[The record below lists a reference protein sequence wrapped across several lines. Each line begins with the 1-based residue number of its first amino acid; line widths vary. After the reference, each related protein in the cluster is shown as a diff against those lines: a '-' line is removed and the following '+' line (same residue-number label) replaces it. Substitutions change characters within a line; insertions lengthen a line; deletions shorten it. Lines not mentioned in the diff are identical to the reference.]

1 MKKIGW
7 LIIAISICWAGF
19 ARSQARQMDSL
30 LAIIAGKYQLVGMS
44 VVVTK
49 DSQVVF
55 SGSYGLRDLA
65 RNLPVNENTK
75 YRIAS
80 ISKMVTATA
89 IMQLYE
95 QGMFRLEDD
104 VSPYL
109 GFSLRNPK
117 FPDQPIT
124 FKMLLSHTS
133 SLRDG
138 SSYNRFLND
147 TYSKTPVPALQ
158 QLLVSGGAYY
168 SSDMYDGARAPHQGY
183 FQYANINFGVLGTL
197 VEKISGERFDR
208 YCRQHIF
215 EPLKMVASFN
225 VRDLPDIN
233 DVAVLYTK
241 SGSTW
246 APQADQYNGIFPL
259 ERDLSGYIIGDNGVI
274 FAPQG
279 GLRTSARDL
288 ASFLLAHLRGGRDGQ
303 TRILSDTTTALMH
316 EIVWR
321 HNGSN
326 GDTYYGIFK
335 NYALGNSTTSDLLP
349 GQQLIGHP
357 GEAYGLI
364 SDLYFSKTGNYGI
377 IFITNGGLWGHG
389 TYSGWY
395 NVEEEVFKACFGQLD
410 RLTGLAAPAPAFI
423 SSYELQQNY
432 PNPFNGITQIRFQI
446 PCSSVVSLEL
456 WNIAGARVASLLVNR
471 LLPAGSHAIQLDAR
485 QLASGIYLCR
495 LQAGQFVAAR
505 KITLLR

>member
-1 MKKIGW
+1 MKKSFW
-7 LIIAISICWAGF
+7 LMVAVFVFWSGF
-19 ARSQARQMDSL
+19 AYSQATRLDSL
-30 LAIIAGKYQLVGMS
+30 LAMIANKYQLAGMS
-44 VVVTK
+44 VAVIK

-55 SGSYGLRDLA
+55 SRGYGLRDIA
-65 RNLPVNENTK
+65 RNLPVDENTK
-75 YRIAS
+75 FRIAS

-95 QGMFRLEDD
+95 QGLFRLDDD

-109 GFSLRNPK
+109 GFQLKNPK
-117 FPDQPIT
+117 FPDQSIT

-138 SSYNRFLND
+138 SNYNRFLND
-147 TYSKTPVPALQ
+147 TYAKTPVPALQ
-158 QLLVSGGAYY
+158 ELLVPGGSYY
-168 SSDMYDGARAPHQGY
+168 SADMFDATRAPAQSY
-183 FQYANINFGVLGTL
+183 FQYSNINFGILGTL

-208 YCRQHIF
+208 YCIQHIF
-215 EPLKMVASFN
+215 NPLGMAASFN

-233 DVAVLYTK
+233 DVAVLYRK

-246 APQADQYNGIFPL
+246 TPQADHYNGVVPP
-259 ERDLSGYIIGDNGVI
+259 ERDLSGYVIGDNGAI

-288 ASFLLAHLRGGRDGQ
+288 AKFLLVHLQGGRHQQ
-303 TRILSDTTTALMH
+303 TRLLNDTTTALMH
-316 EIVWR
+316 QSVWR
-321 HNGSN
+321 FTGGN

-364 SDLYFSKTGNYGI
+364 SDLYFSTFGNYGI
-377 IFITNGGLWGHG
+377 IFITNGGVWGNG

-395 NVEEEVFKACFGQLD
+395 NVEEEVFKACYGQLNQ
-410 RLTGLAAPAPAFI
+410 LTEVVSVRSALING
-423 SSYELQQNY
+423 YELQPNC
-432 PNPFNGITQIRFQI
+432 PNPFNSATHIRFRL
-446 PCSSVVSLEL
+446 PHTSVVSLE
-456 WNIAGARVASLLVNR
+456 IFDISGKQVALLLHR
-471 LLPAGSHAIQLDAR
+471 LLPAGGHTIRWDAG